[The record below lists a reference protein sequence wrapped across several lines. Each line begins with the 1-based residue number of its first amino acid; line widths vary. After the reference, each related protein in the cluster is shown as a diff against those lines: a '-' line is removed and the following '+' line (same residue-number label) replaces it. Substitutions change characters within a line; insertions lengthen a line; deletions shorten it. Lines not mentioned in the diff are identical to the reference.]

1 MANIITPQEVGKNT
15 ALGGNVD
22 VSKYAYMIP
31 DQQTFILEPTLG
43 TALLEKILVD
53 ITANGIDS
61 LTGHY
66 QKIVFDYCK
75 PILWNSVFAEFLLF
89 ADMQVDNNG
98 VFNVLPSDS
107 QLAAERSVTRRVS
120 AINSKAQYYIDRLE
134 EYLCDK
140 GNEIPE
146 YRDAQPN
153 NYDVDVVKSN
163 SIVGGL
169 YLKDYPDT
177 KPWFLQDVGF
187 GN

>member
-1 MANIITPQEVGKNT
+1 MANIITPQEIGKNT

-43 TALLEKILVD
+43 TALLDKILLD
-53 ITANGIDS
+53 ITDNGIDS

-66 QKIVFDYCK
+66 KKIVFDYCK

-89 ADMQVDNNG
+89 ADMQVNNNG

-107 QLAAERSVTRRVS
+107 QIAAERSVTRRVS
-120 AINSKAQYYIDRLE
+120 AINSKAQYYIDKLE
-134 EYLCDK
+134 EYLCNK

-146 YRDAQPN
+146 YKDAQAN
-153 NYDVDVVKSN
+153 NYDVDPVRSN
-163 SIVGGL
+163 NLVGGI
-169 YLKDYPDT
+169 YLKDYPRVT
-177 KPWFLQDVGF
+177 KWYLEDVD
-187 GN
+187 

>member
-43 TALLEKILVD
+43 TALLEKILLD

>member
-43 TALLEKILVD
+43 TALLEKILLD
-53 ITANGIDS
+53 ITNSGIDS

-134 EYLCDK
+134 DYLCDK

-153 NYDVDVVKSN
+153 NYDVDTVRSN
-163 SIVGGL
+163 NIVGGI
-169 YLKDYPDT
+169 YLKDYPDN
-177 KPWFLQDVGF
+177 KPWFLQNVGF

>member
-43 TALLEKILVD
+43 TALLEKILLD
-53 ITANGIDS
+53 ITTSGIDS

-153 NYDVDVVKSN
+153 NYDIDVVKSN
-163 SIVGGL
+163 SIVGGI
-169 YLKDYPDT
+169 YLKDYPDN

-187 GN
+187 GK

>member
-1 MANIITPQEVGKNT
+1 MANIITPQEIGKNT

-43 TALLEKILVD
+43 TALLDKILKD
-53 ITANGIDS
+53 ITDNGIDS

-66 QKIVFDYCK
+66 KKIVFDYCK

-89 ADMQVDNNG
+89 ADMQVNNNG

-107 QLAAERSVTRRVS
+107 QIAAERSVTRRVS
-120 AINSKAQYYIDRLE
+120 AINSKAQYYIDKLE
-134 EYLCDK
+134 EYLCNK

-146 YRDAQPN
+146 YKDAQAN
-153 NYDVDVVKSN
+153 NYDVDPVRSN
-163 SIVGGL
+163 NLVGGI
-169 YLKDYPDT
+169 YLKDYPRVT
-177 KPWFLQDVGF
+177 KWYLEDVD
-187 GN
+187 

>member
-22 VSKYAYMIP
+22 VSKYSYMIP

-43 TALLEKILVD
+43 TALLDKILLD
-53 ITANGIDS
+53 ITDNGIDS

-66 QKIVFDYCK
+66 KKIVFDYCK

-89 ADMQVDNNG
+89 ADMQVNNNG

-107 QLAAERSVTRRVS
+107 QIAAERSVTRRVS
-120 AINSKAQYYIDRLE
+120 AINSKAQYYIDKLE
-134 EYLCDK
+134 EYLCNK

-146 YRDAQPN
+146 YKDAQAN
-153 NYDVDVVKSN
+153 NYDVDPVRSN
-163 SIVGGL
+163 NLVGGI
-169 YLKDYPDT
+169 YLKDYPRVT
-177 KPWFLQDVGF
+177 KWYLEDVD
-187 GN
+187 